1 MERYNES
8 SDVRQLFRG
17 AVAVRGTAGE
27 AKNESLQPSD
37 AFKRVAAYCRVS
49 TDSKAQE
56 TSIETQRAY
65 FEHEIGNHPGWK
77 LVQIYA
83 DQGVTGTICKALN
96 RDEIQTVIEK
106 LQGEKPQRSKS
117 REKLTAAEHLLELW
131 KKRLFLKKVDYYWLD
146 DTVDR
151 ITFSKENTLTVHWRC
166 GLKTTVPLPVRHHRE
181 NPVYAA
187 EVYRKRKVEGTLKPR
202 RRIQKRLEDP
212 NPIPIISMKEGQKK

>member
-1 MERYNES
+1 MSEKRTKHRIS
-8 SDVRQLFRG
+8 GKKQKKL
-17 AVAVRGTAGE
+17 
-27 AKNESLQPSD
+27 
-37 AFKRVAAYCRVS
+37 RVAAYCRVS
-49 TDSKAQE
+49 TLMDAQD
-56 TSIETQRAY
+56 TS
-65 FEHEIGNHPGWK
+65 FELQCERNERSCERYVLNSVIVNE
-77 LVQIYA
+77 A
-83 DQGVTGTICKALN
+83 ALN
-96 RDEIQTVIEK
+96 RDEIQTTIEK

-151 ITFSKENTLTVHWRC
+151 ITFSKENTLTVHWKC

-187 EVYRKRKVEGTLKPR
+187 EVYRKRKAEGTLKPR

-212 NPIPIISMKEGQKK
+212 NPIPIIPVKGDARK

>member
-1 MERYNES
+1 MQSLRTKRMHS
-8 SDVRQLFRG
+8 SFSTRAFTPG
-17 AVAVRGTAGE
+17 CF
-27 AKNESLQPSD
+27 PS
-37 AFKRVAAYCRVS
+37 
-49 TDSKAQE
+49 T
-56 TSIETQRAY
+56 
-65 FEHEIGNHPGWK
+65 
-77 LVQIYA
+77 L
-83 DQGVTGTICKALN
+83 
-96 RDEIQTVIEK
+96 IEK

-117 REKLTAAEHLLELW
+117 REKLTATEHLLELW

-187 EVYRKRKVEGTLKPR
+187 EVYRKRKAEGTLKPR

-212 NPIPIISMKEGQKK
+212 NPIPIISVKEGQKK